1 MGLFNDGN
9 NGNASNHILA
19 VELDTVQNNE
29 FGDIDSNHVGININ
43 GLNSLNSS
51 SAGYYDDKSGSFY
64 NLTLMSSE
72 VMRVWIDYDG
82 EAKRLDVT
90 LPWLRWKW
98 RNR

>member
-1 MGLFNDGN
+1 M
-9 NGNASNHILA
+9 
-19 VELDTVQNNE
+19 
-29 FGDIDSNHVGININ
+29 GININ
-43 GLNSLNSS
+43 GLNSS